1 MTTSPI
7 PEEVR
12 RVWHEISGEVGHD
25 PKQLREY
32 YAQIQKSV
40 RTRTI
45 NLADQGPCGRTKI
58 RTEVDDQPR
67 GNILKQQNLPSLD

>member
-12 RVWHEISGEVGHD
+12 RVRHEISGEVGHD

-45 NLADQGPCGRTKI
+45 NLAD
-58 RTEVDDQPR
+58 
-67 GNILKQQNLPSLD
+67 